1 MEKVRKIPI
10 GHQALL
16 QEIAQGDQRAF
27 RTLYN
32 SYHRKIYT
40 FALKYI
46 KSENQA
52 EEIVQEV
59 FMKLWQMGT
68 RITEIKHLENY
79 LLTITR
85 NRSMDIMYR
94 RQMEIKVDLIRSIDW
109 EESHND
115 TEELIL
121 LNDTRKLLLDAI
133 DLLPPQQKKVY
144 QLCHQQGLKYEQAA
158 NQLELSQH
166 TVQRH
171 MKLALRFLR
180 NYLREHTDVSALLI
194 IFKLLG

>member
-1 MEKVRKIPI
+1 MANAPKILSDE
-10 GHQALL
+10 QYLL
-16 QEIAQGDQRAF
+16 TQIAEGDQYAF
-27 RTLYN
+27 RQVYDH
-32 SYHRKIYT
+32 YHRKVYT
-40 FALKYI
+40 FALKYV
-46 KSENQA
+46 KSESQA

-59 FMKLWQMGT
+59 FMRFWQMGA

-79 LLTITR
+79 LLTIAR

-94 RQMEIKVDLIRSIDW
+94 RQMELKADLLRSIDW
-109 EESHND
+109 EDSHND

-121 LNDTRKLLLDAI
+121 LNDTRKVLLDAI

-144 QLCHQQGLKYEQAA
+144 QLCHQKGLKYEQAA
-158 NQLELSQH
+158 RELELSPQ

-180 NYLREHTDVSALLI
+180 NYLREHTDVAALMI